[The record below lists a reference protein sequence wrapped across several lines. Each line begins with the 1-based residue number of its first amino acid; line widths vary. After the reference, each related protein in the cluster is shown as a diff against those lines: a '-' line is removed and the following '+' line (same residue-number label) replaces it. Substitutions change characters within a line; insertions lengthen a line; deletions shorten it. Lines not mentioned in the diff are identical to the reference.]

1 VFAAEQLPCCWPYAC
16 GLVLCLQGLQML
28 NAVGYGVPGSGLDLL
43 LVYNPGGAFLAPAQQ
58 TLEGAYRQELGEVR
72 GKEGGGG
79 VRWGATT
86 RRAGALGNERGL
98 W

>member
-1 VFAAEQLPCCWPYAC
+1 
-16 GLVLCLQGLQML
+16 ML

-79 VRWGATT
+79 GMGGHNEEGRGPWE
-86 RRAGALGNERGL
+86 RERAMVSHI
-98 W
+98 